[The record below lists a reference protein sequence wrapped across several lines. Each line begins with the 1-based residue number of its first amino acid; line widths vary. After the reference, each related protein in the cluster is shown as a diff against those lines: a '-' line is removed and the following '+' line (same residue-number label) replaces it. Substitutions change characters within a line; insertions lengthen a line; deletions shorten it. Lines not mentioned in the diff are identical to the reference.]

1 MIDNK
6 VIKGLEHCIKT
17 SCESC
22 PYNAIDVNDSNQIC
36 LINEMLSDAISMLN
50 EQDERIKTLEHQLDT
65 LTKWR
70 ANAGAFD

>member
-22 PYNAIDVNDSNQIC
+22 PYNVNDSNQIC